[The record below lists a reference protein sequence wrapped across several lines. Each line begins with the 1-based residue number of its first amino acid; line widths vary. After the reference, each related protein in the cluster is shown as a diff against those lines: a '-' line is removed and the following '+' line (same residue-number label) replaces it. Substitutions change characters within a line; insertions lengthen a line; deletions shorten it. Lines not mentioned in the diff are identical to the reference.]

1 MKHDYDLWY
10 ANGILVCIVLW
21 LAVVIVADIV
31 VGFAAGV
38 GIIAANA
45 RTARRQITTFIYEAK
60 RRASV

>member
-1 MKHDYDLWY
+1 M
-10 ANGILVCIVLW
+10 LW